1 MKHTMM
7 FAAIAVVTL
16 AVQANPTQISNGV
29 LVSKEG
35 KTLYLFDKDAAGKSN
50 CNGGCA
56 AAWPPFVVANAAL
69 AGGDFSI
76 VKRDDGTSQCVKGI
90 RCTSLGVMPK
100 RATPRRNQRRG
111 GRAPRLFEEDIVPPN
126 TSYSAATATNGEGRL
141 TLVLERKSPGFDTCG
156 SHSYILAAV

>member
-29 LVSKEG
+29 MANKEG
-35 KTLYLFDKDAAGKSN
+35 KTLYTFDKDAAGKSN

-69 AGGDFSI
+69 AGGEFSV
-76 VKRDDGTSQCVKGI
+76 VKRDDGTSQWAFKGMPLYFFAGDAKAGDVNGDNQGGVWHVL
-90 RCTSLGVMPK
+90 RSESKKTSASPS
-100 RATPRRNQRRG
+100 
-111 GRAPRLFEEDIVPPN
+111 
-126 TSYSAATATNGEGRL
+126 TSAGYN
-141 TLVLERKSPGFDTCG
+141 
-156 SHSYILAAV
+156 YN

>member
-29 LVSKEG
+29 LASKEG
-35 KTLYLFDKDAAGKSN
+35 KTLYMFDKDAAGKSN

-69 AGGDFSI
+69 AGGDFSD
-76 VKRDDGTSQCVKGI
+76 RQA
-90 RCTSLGVMPK
+90 R
-100 RATPRRNQRRG
+100 RRNFAMGVQG
-111 GRAPRLFEEDIVPPN
+111 
-126 TSYSAATATNGEGRL
+126 
-141 TLVLERKSPGFDTCG
+141 
-156 SHSYILAAV
+156 HAAVLLRG

>member
-29 LVSKEG
+29 LASKEG

-76 VKRDDGTSQCVKGI
+76 VKRDDGTSQWAFKGMP
-90 RCTSLGVMPK
+90 LYFFAGDAKAGDVNGDNQGGVWH
-100 RATPRRNQRRG
+100 ALRG
-111 GRAPRLFEEDIVPPN
+111 ESKKASAAP
-126 TSYSAATATNGEGRL
+126 TTGYSAGY
-141 TLVLERKSPGFDTCG
+141 
-156 SHSYILAAV
+156 SY